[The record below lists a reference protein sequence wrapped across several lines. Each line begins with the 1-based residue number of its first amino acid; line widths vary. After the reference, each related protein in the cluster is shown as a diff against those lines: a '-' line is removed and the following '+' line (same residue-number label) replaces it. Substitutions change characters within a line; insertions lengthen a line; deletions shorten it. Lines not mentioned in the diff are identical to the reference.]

1 MMVLGL
7 YKKRKK
13 RRKASTL
20 SHHVVPSAI
29 LLWRRRPHQML
40 SLLAPSI
47 IVDRVYFYFLEVT
60 HGMCVFLYSTNTLFE
75 ELYNSA
81 CWPCV

>member
-20 SHHVVPSAI
+20 SHHVVPFAI
-29 LLWRRRPHQML
+29 LLWRRPHQML

-47 IVDRVYFYFLEVT
+47 IVDRVHFYFLEVT